1 LLDHQEL
8 IAIPDSK
15 RPQDSEI
22 FMTELVLPND
32 TNMLGNLMGGRML
45 HWMDI
50 SGALA
55 ASKHAQK
62 FVATV
67 NINTVDFRHPVRMGE
82 MVELHARLIKVGTT
96 SMDVKVT
103 VISENLKTASK
114 IKTNEAY
121 LTYVALDDDQ
131 RPTPVP
137 RLILDDTPEKSKN
150 E

>member
-1 LLDHQEL
+1 MSENQ
-8 IAIPDSK
+8 AQQTIPESK

-62 FVATV
+62 VVATV

-103 VISENLKTASK
+103 VVSENLKTASK

-137 RLILDDTPEKSKN
+137 KLILDHVPEK
-150 E
+150 